1 MKLNK
6 TILKAYATKE
16 YKERLDNIVLVTDS
30 KELQESLVSDICILY
45 FQNDVNFINEL
56 KELLKATEL
65 ENMIFCPIMKKDNN
79 EIFVT
84 EFNSSFLRITIDVD
98 AWKTKNNKSDTYYLL
113 NTNEL
118 IKNITDFA
126 VKRGYY
132 LTGVK
137 ELDESKKDTNLD
149 NTVILVDSIGM
160 QKSLQNIGFNA
171 ELLNLQHIKRYK
183 SKNIILVNNNNKETV
198 TKLLSYCFTLKVVNT
213 SVMDKDNIVNLI
225 NITEP
230 KRPKWLTINDKGNYK
245 LNQDFLATQYIES
258 TNLIQVLNMDK
269 LDTYIYDKGAY
280 KLITKDRIRKDIGD
294 YVPTGLASNKFISD
308 TVAMVSNR
316 AKLINFEELNADENL
331 INFKNGIYNL
341 ETGKLQ
347 PHSPSIY
354 STLQLN
360 ANFGTM
366 KKVSKWQ
373 AYLET
378 LCTDKLTGIID
389 YEKMEQLQLWGGLT
403 ISNIPMHKVKA
414 SLCLFSKHGDTGKSI
429 FLNTLIALLG
439 QEHTATTQIQDL
451 AGQFAMSGLYGKRA
465 NIVGDQKATTL
476 QDSSIFKQ
484 LTGGDYIRAEFKG
497 KTPFSF
503 KYTGG
508 LLFACNTLPYISDDK
523 GNHIYDRLHIIPFN
537 NVIPIE
543 QRNPNL
549 LNELK
554 EELDHI
560 AMWFMA
566 GLIKFINNDYKIYRC
581 KASVDAVEHFRE
593 NNDHLYSFLV
603 NNYEITG
610 DAKDRVVKTQ
620 LEDHYIKWCEEEE
633 IPDKAIISKRGFKN
647 IMLDS
652 YNIGCMQAND
662 GKRYYKGLKAKVIAS
677 IEQGEEVEKEV
688 KEIFKN
694 VDAKQQRL

>member
-1 MKLNK
+1 MNLNQ
-6 TILKAYATKE
+6 TLLKAYATKE
-16 YKERLDNIVLVTDS
+16 SKDELDNIILITDCEPLRKALAS
-30 KELQESLVSDICILY
+30 SICTIYYNDDVEHINNLKNVIKSLENDLKGHIFIPLMCKRLKEHFLLR
-45 FQNDVNFINEL
+45 FNEL
-56 KELLKATEL
+56 NIK
-65 ENMIFCPIMKKDNN
+65 
-79 EIFVT
+79 
-84 EFNSSFLRITIDVD
+84 IDPD
-98 AWKTKNNKSDTYYLL
+98 GWKIKNNHTDDYFLL
-113 NTNEL
+113 NEQEL
-118 IKNITDFA
+118 IKNVTDFA
-126 VKRGYY
+126 IKRGYY
-132 LTGVK
+132 ITQLEEK
-137 ELDESKKDTNLD
+137 NIND
-149 NTVILVDSIGM
+149 NQVLSNNTLIVVDNEGTK
-160 QKSLQNIGFNA
+160 KSLKNIGFSAVTISN
-171 ELLNLQHIKRYK
+171 NLKKYK
-183 SKNIILVNNNNKETV
+183 SKQVVLVNSNKETGN
-198 TKLLSYCFTLKVVNT
+198 KILKYCFSLNVINTTITDKTAFVNFLKNSKKIYPSWVT
-213 SVMDKDNIVNLI
+213 M
-225 NITEP
+225 
-230 KRPKWLTINDKGNYK
+230 NDKGNYK
-245 LNQDFLATQYIES
+245 LNQDFLATQYIE
-258 TNLIQVLNMDK
+258 TNNVIQVLNIDK

-280 KLITKDRIRKDIGD
+280 KLITKDRIKKDIGD

-403 ISNIPMHKVKA
+403 ISNIPMYKVKA

-560 AMWFMA
+560 VMWFMA
-566 GLIKFINNDYKIYRC
+566 GLIKFVNNGYKIYRC

-593 NNDHLYSFLV
+593 NNDHLYSFLI

-620 LEDHYIKWCEEEE
+620 LEEHYIKWCEEEE

-647 IMLDS
+647 IMQDS
-652 YNIGCMQAND
+652 YSIGVIKD
-662 GKRYYKGLKAKVIAS
+662 SKGYWHYKGLKAKVIAS
-677 IEQGEEVEKEV
+677 IEQGEEVEKEAQQ
-688 KEIFKN
+688 IFT
-694 VDAKQQRL
+694 QQKLKRL